1 MMPDV
6 AKLGATLR
14 SRWFSIGLHV
24 GLWLLLILLLKG
36 IQFGGHAL
44 KFSEQLADSS
54 PVNVP
59 VPVGRL
65 AAWATPNPARELVAL
80 PTNISFF
87 ATTYFVPR
95 TPPAGTTPPPPPPPP
110 PTTWKLELGYQ
121 GYYRTGDGPK
131 YVLLQMGGK
140 LVSIPEGHMV
150 VTNLYIVDAA
160 VRALT
165 LTNSAAQT
173 NVIALNTRQVLEV
186 PLK

>member
-1 MMPDV
+1 MTPDV
-6 AKLGATLR
+6 AKLGANLR

-24 GLWLLLILLLKG
+24 GLWLLLFLLLKG
-36 IQFGGHAL
+36 SQFGGRTL
-44 KFSEQLADSS
+44 KFSEQVTDAS
-54 PVNVP
+54 PVTVP
-59 VPVGRL
+59 VPVSKL
-65 AAWATPNPARELVAL
+65 TSWATPNSGHELVAI

-95 TPPAGTTPPPPPPPP
+95 TSPAGSTPPPPPPPP

-121 GYYRTGDGPK
+121 GFYRTGDGPK
-131 YVLLQMGGK
+131 YAILQMGGK
-140 LVSIPEGHMV
+140 LVSIPVGHMV

-160 VRALT
+160 VRTLT
-165 LTNSAAQT
+165 LTNSATQT